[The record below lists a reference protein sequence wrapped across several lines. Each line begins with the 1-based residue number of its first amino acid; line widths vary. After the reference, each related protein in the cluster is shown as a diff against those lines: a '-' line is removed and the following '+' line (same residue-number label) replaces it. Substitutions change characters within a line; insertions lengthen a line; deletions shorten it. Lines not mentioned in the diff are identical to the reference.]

1 MADSSLHANS
11 HRTVSGA
18 QEAATLGRFELRKVL
33 GQGAQST
40 VWLAFDP
47 RMEREVAI
55 KVMRPGTGSDEK
67 AIAQWLQEARSVGRV
82 KHPNIVPVYEADIQ
96 DRQPYLVFE
105 YVAGTALDQVLKK
118 RGALPAAEDRA
129 ERSGDWRGDSTYNP
143 CISLTSALRPSPWHT
158 SQDSTAPSSMSSARV
173 HITVPP
179 FRFMCAI
186 AGSLL

>member
-82 KHPNIVPVYEADIQ
+82 KHPNIVLVYEADIQ
-96 DRQPYLVFE
+96 DRQPYLVLNTWP
-105 YVAGTALDQVLKK
+105 VRHST
-118 RGALPAAEDRA
+118 
-129 ERSGDWRGDSTYNP
+129 RS
-143 CISLTSALRPSPWHT
+143 
-158 SQDSTAPSSMSSARV
+158 
-173 HITVPP
+173 
-179 FRFMCAI
+179 
-186 AGSLL
+186 